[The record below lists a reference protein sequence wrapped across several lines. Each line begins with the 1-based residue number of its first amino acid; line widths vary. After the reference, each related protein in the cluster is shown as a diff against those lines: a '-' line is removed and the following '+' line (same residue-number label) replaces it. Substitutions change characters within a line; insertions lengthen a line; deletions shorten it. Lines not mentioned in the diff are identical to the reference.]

1 MRGGVA
7 SKAQEQPQ
15 ALSGAGWGGVRWE
28 LLLYLR
34 AQPFIPP
41 STWMQGLQL
50 KCVIRKLSILC
61 RPSQTLLESTLPQIG
76 WWKLLPPAKPLG
88 DPGHHAVPNGSKH
101 IAQSQ
106 GSPNFQSSNPSWKLG
121 HALGTEP
128 TCGLSGTDT
137 RDWTKSL
144 ASPCSPGSRKRE
156 ETSIERLKWK
166 KKVSRPCPIML
177 GSNENCQQ

>member
-76 WWKLLPPAKPLG
+76 
-88 DPGHHAVPNGSKH
+88 
-101 IAQSQ
+101 
-106 GSPNFQSSNPSWKLG
+106 
-121 HALGTEP
+121 
-128 TCGLSGTDT
+128 
-137 RDWTKSL
+137 
-144 ASPCSPGSRKRE
+144 
-156 ETSIERLKWK
+156 
-166 KKVSRPCPIML
+166 
-177 GSNENCQQ
+177 